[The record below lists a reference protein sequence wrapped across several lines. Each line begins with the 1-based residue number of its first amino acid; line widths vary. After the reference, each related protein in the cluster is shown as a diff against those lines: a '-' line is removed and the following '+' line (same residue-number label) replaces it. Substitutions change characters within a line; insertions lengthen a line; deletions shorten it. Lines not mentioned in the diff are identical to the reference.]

1 MQAVII
7 GEDWNLA
14 MVHFGPTNVNYS
26 YLDGSVNHDN
36 WYYAIGSYKQWG
48 TTEGCYNAI
57 PAADEVAGY
66 YCGVQS
72 VELWVK

>member
-1 MQAVII
+1 MVCI
-7 GEDWNLA
+7 GPKNIDN
-14 MVHFGPTNVNYS
+14 GS

-36 WYYAIGSYKQWG
+36 WYYAIGSYTQWG
-48 TTEGCYNAI
+48 ITEGCYNAI
-57 PAADEVAGY
+57 PATDEVAGY